1 MRKAWLLAAAT
12 LSLASC
18 AASQSVQE
26 PTPYTP
32 RSTALVLDSTA
43 ALPPYLVPAP
53 LGSTPRQRRQWQKAQ
68 AANLA
73 RAGVLPTTVKIKH
86 SAVATAP
93 GAVAVTKPEA
103 SVAAGP
109 GAVATTV
116 TKPKGPVAAGPG
128 SNATATT
135 QSGLSYWWLLA
146 VAAALLWW
154 QRKRLAL
161 LFI

>member
-1 MRKAWLLAAAT
+1 MSLMLACA
-12 LSLASC
+12 LSLAAC
-18 AASQSVQE
+18 ASSQTAVE
-26 PTPYTP
+26 APPYTP
-32 RSTALVLDSTA
+32 RSTALVLDSTAA

-68 AANLA
+68 AQNLA

-86 SAVATAP
+86 SALATAP

-103 SVAAGP
+103 SVAVGP

-135 QSGLSYWWLLA
+135 ESGLSYWWLLVPLA
-146 VAAALLWW
+146 GLLWW

-161 LFI
+161 LLI

>member
-1 MRKAWLLAAAT
+1 MLVLFLFAC
-12 LSLASC
+12 ASSRQT
-18 AASQSVQE
+18 AE
-26 PTPYTP
+26 PTPAAT
-32 RSTALVLDSTA
+32 SLSSCVALDSLA
-43 ALPPYLVPAP
+43 RLPAYLVPAP
-53 LGSTPRQRRQWQKAQ
+53 AGSSPRQRRQWQRAQ

-116 TKPKGPVAAGPG
+116 TRPKGPVAAGPG

-135 QSGLSYWWLLA
+135 QSGLSYWWLLVPLA
-146 VAAALLWW
+146 GLLWW

-161 LFI
+161 LFL